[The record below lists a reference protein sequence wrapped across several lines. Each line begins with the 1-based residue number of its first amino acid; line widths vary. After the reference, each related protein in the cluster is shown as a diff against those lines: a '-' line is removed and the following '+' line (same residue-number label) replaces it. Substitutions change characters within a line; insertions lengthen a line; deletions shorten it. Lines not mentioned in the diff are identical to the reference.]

1 MIKTS
6 VKKITIILPNLLG
19 GGAEKNFNVL
29 SSEWSFK
36 NIVTE
41 FVLLEK
47 KGIFLKNLQGSTKII
62 NLNAKNSI
70 NAFYPILNYLKKN
83 TSDIIIVNLWPLTII
98 TLIANLLVFKKNKII
113 IMDHQILS
121 KSYSKRF
128 NNYRWYLNL
137 SVKLFY
143 NLADKVFCVSNSVK
157 KDLMKMGVKKNKID
171 VIYNPINLKKIIN
184 KSYLDFINNFKKKSN
199 LILAVGSFKLEKDFQ
214 NLIKAFKILN
224 KKIDI
229 KLIII
234 GDGPLFKEIN
244 KYIYDHRLENKIHL
258 PGFIED
264 LYVFYKLADVFVISS
279 IHEGF
284 GNVVVESLSAG
295 TSVVSTSS
303 GGPEEILDY
312 GRFGTIAKPEDSNDL
327 SDKILYKLMNKDK
340 PDLLIDRSKVF
351 SKEYISEI
359 YLHKIME
366 VINN

>member
-137 SVKLFY
+137 SVKLF
-143 NLADKVFCVSNSVK
+143 
-157 KDLMKMGVKKNKID
+157 
-171 VIYNPINLKKIIN
+171 VIPTATPT
-184 KSYLDFINNFKKKSN
+184 F
-199 LILAVGSFKLEKDFQ
+199 
-214 NLIKAFKILN
+214 
-224 KKIDI
+224 
-229 KLIII
+229 
-234 GDGPLFKEIN
+234 P
-244 KYIYDHRLENKIHL
+244 
-258 PGFIED
+258 
-264 LYVFYKLADVFVISS
+264 
-279 IHEGF
+279 
-284 GNVVVESLSAG
+284 
-295 TSVVSTSS
+295 
-303 GGPEEILDY
+303 
-312 GRFGTIAKPEDSNDL
+312 
-327 SDKILYKLMNKDK
+327 
-340 PDLLIDRSKVF
+340 
-351 SKEYISEI
+351 SKEEKPTTIPFLMSF
-359 YLHKIME
+359 LL
-366 VINN
+366 